1 MRTEVAR
8 AALASLCVA
17 SISCAAD
24 SNPTRIQSG
33 YDKATGK
40 LSQLT
45 IDSDADG
52 NPNLYSYMDGAKF
65 IRIELDT
72 NGDGKID
79 RWEYYGADQKLNRV
93 GLSRSNN
100 GKIDSW
106 LYQAADGTVGKVETS
121 SKNDA
126 TVDRVEFYDKG
137 VLARVEQDSDRD
149 GHPDRW
155 ETYADGELVSV
166 GFDTTHT
173 GRPNRI
179 IDYRK
184 EAHPAPA
191 GVR

>member
-1 MRTEVAR
+1 MRTEVTR
-8 AALASLCVA
+8 LVLAGLCVA
-17 SISCAAD
+17 CGSCAAD
-24 SNPTRIQSG
+24 PNPMRVEHG
-33 YDKATGK
+33 YDKATRK

-52 NPNLYSYMDGAKF
+52 NPNLYSYMDGARF
-65 IRIELDT
+65 IRIEMDT

-106 LYQAADGTVGKVETS
+106 IYQAADGSVGKVETS

-126 TVDRVEFYDKG
+126 TVDRVEFYEKG

-155 ETYADGELVSV
+155 ETYAEGRLVSV

-173 GRPNRI
+173 GRPDRI

-184 EAHPAPA
+184 EAHPAPVA
-191 GVR
+191 AR